1 MQETFKSVQHLS
13 LDTSYGSIKKE
24 NDVELEVT
32 VGIKEEGTYGWFEL
46 YDIES
51 GGEEWYA
58 EGGLWFDGNKNLTDY
73 DGTFSLPKPVEE
85 KLNEWGYN
93 TDM

>member
-1 MQETFKSVQHLS
+1 MEETFKSVQHLS

-32 VGIKEEGTYGWFEL
+32 VGIKEDGKYGWFEI
-46 YDIES
+46 YDIET
-51 GGEEWYA
+51 GGESWYA
-58 EGGLWFDGNKNLTDY
+58 EGGLWFDGKTLTDY

-93 TDM
+93 TDL